1 MISRN
6 NILDPGVVSWNEDE
20 IIEKNG
26 VVIVEGGKL
35 FRETFGGVSSRFD
48 RVYEPRVYLLVEQS
62 IWRRFTGDVN
72 WLLPAARSR
81 LGPSWFMVWLFGWRD
96 PRHFARIP
104 KRERERES
112 CGGIIKFPLK
122 LHPVVLALAFFSFFS
137 YLYVYI
143 YVYWVYSASIIAS
156 SDSRKWEYTSWE
168 DYLFGRKTDR
178 VGNLPGNKSPARP
191 INRG

>member
-104 KRERERES
+104 KRERERELRRNNKVS
-112 CGGIIKFPLK
+112 LK
-122 LHPVVLALAFFSFFS
+122 ASPSSPCSRLFLLFFLFVC
-137 YLYVYI
+137 VYI
-143 YVYWVYSASIIAS
+143 RILGLFSIDNRQLWFAKMRIHVV
-156 SDSRKWEYTSWE
+156 RGLFIWEE
-168 DYLFGRKTDR
+168 
-178 VGNLPGNKSPARP
+178 
-191 INRG
+191 NR

>member
-48 RVYEPRVYLLVEQS
+48 RVYEPRVYLLVE
-62 IWRRFTGDVN
+62 IHMTTVY
-72 WLLPAARSR
+72 
-81 LGPSWFMVWLFGWRD
+81 GWRKLAST
-96 PRHFARIP
+96 RRSIP
-104 KRERERES
+104 PWPLVVYGLVIRLTRPSPLCTDTKERERERELRRNNKVS
-112 CGGIIKFPLK
+112 LK
-122 LHPVVLALAFFSFFS
+122 ASLSILALAFFSFFS